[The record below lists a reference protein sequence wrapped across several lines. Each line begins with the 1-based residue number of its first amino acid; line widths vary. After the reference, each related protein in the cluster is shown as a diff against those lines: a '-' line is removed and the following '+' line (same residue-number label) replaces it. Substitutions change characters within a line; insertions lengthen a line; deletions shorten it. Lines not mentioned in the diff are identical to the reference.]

1 MYSHFHEEA
10 RNLIQYFFLKYFRD
24 KENLVN
30 PKEPVIFNIDMDAM
44 KNLFVGENYKEDY
57 KILFQT
63 VRQYGE
69 NVPPL
74 INAYMNLSPSMKT
87 FGTSKNK
94 EFGEVL
100 ETGIIV
106 TIEDIYSIKVDRHIE
121 TYIKDKETDSGP
133 NLNNLS

>member
-1 MYSHFHEEA
+1 MDMEA
-10 RNLIQYFFLKYFRD
+10 MEK
-24 KENLVN
+24 
-30 PKEPVIFNIDMDAM
+30 
-44 KNLFVGENYKEDY
+44 LFCGENYKEDY
-57 KILFQT
+57 KILLQS

-87 FGTSKNK
+87 FGTSVNR

-106 TIEDIYSIKVDRHIE
+106 TIEDIYSFKVDRHIE
-121 TYIKDKETDSGP
+121 TYIKDKEMGEWP
-133 NLNNLS
+133 EPK